1 MPFVNG
7 TWVDDAT
14 GVPDQGMP
22 PGMGDPTG
30 AIVPAAQQTPMA
42 PQQINP
48 RPMLGGPQPA
58 PAFTPSAV
66 DVTGNPLQAPPVPLP
81 AEDPRIRQQIQQ
93 GFQQLDRPSMT
104 PGHLASTILSAP
116 LTIPVGIIEELRGLM
131 GGDTIQGWAQQARSR
146 YNDPNFAESR
156 AFGVQGPAEEP
167 TFGDR
172 FLGVVTGSAQ
182 RGAMAGKVIR
192 QQIGAYNAERKAAL
206 RENKDVQQ
214 LQLGDINIQGGGIQN
229 ERNARKNEIER
240 KYAELQAQLG
250 IAGQQ
255 QGLMKGSQDMQAQN
269 LQMILTKLRIG
280 TAQEKADAQQQLTAI
295 LNSANP
301 ETRAAAR
308 GLTGG
313 VAALTQNQYMPP
325 SAVQTLQGI
334 QGAGITNQSGVF
346 RNLDAAA
353 TLRDPITG
361 RTPAEE
367 ATFQLTQQ
375 NEALKQ
381 QLAQQKA
388 DQAQKAAK
396 ESLINQAVDDIM
408 ARYTAHIPTEA
419 DVAKEGTLG
428 GLLAP
433 YLGKGKSLAT
443 QREENLKLRDDVIRA
458 LKAGNLT
465 QEQAGQISPGG
476 KTLQDFLGADYD
488 PAQGLVVR
496 PSTIDPLAPSGGTG
510 MDQVIGEPI
519 RPPPMATPSAT
530 RTGGMSE
537 DARRVNAEKLARF
550 TPQFQAKWQAQH
562 PDKPMRGP
570 LYESE
575 FKRNAEA
582 NGLVVESLQ

>member
-1 MPFVNG
+1 MPYDPLTG
-7 TWVDDAT
+7 QWRDDAT
-14 GVPDQGMP
+14 GVPDAGMP

-30 AIVPAAQQTPMA
+30 ASMPP
-42 PQQINP
+42 PP
-48 RPMLGGPQPA
+48 PPPSPMLQRPPVGPQA
-58 PAFTPSAV
+58 QLTP
-66 DVTGNPLQAPPVPLP
+66 QAPPDYMSLQPPPIPPP
-81 AEDPRIRQQIQQ
+81 ATDPRIGQQIQQ
-93 GFQQLDRPSMT
+93 GFQQLDRPSMS
-104 PGHLASTILSAP
+104 PGNLASTILKAP

-131 GGDTIQGWAQQARSR
+131 GGDTIEGWAQEARGR
-146 YNDPNFAESR
+146 YNNPNFTESR

-182 RGAMAGKVIR
+182 RGAMAGKIIR
-192 QQIGAYNAERKAAL
+192 EQIGAYNAQRKAAL

-214 LQLGDINIQGGGIQN
+214 LQQGQIGIEGGLIQN
-229 ERNARKNEIER
+229 ERTARKNEIER
-240 KYAELQAQLG
+240 KYAELQARLG

-255 QGLMKGSQDMQAQN
+255 QGLMKGNQDMQAQD

-295 LNSANP
+295 LNSGNP
-301 ETRAAAR
+301 EIRAAAR

-334 QGAGITNQSGVF
+334 QGAGITNQGGVL

-375 NEALKQ
+375 NKALQ
-381 QLAQQKA
+381 DQLDQEQIQREVQKTK
-388 DQAQKAAK
+388 DELLKA
-396 ESLINQAVDDIM
+396 AVDDVM
-408 ARYTAHIPTEA
+408 KSYATRIPALPQVE
-419 DVAKEGTLG
+419 KEGFFDRVLKKAQGETPL
-428 GLLAP
+428 
-433 YLGKGKSLAT
+433 ST
-443 QREENLKLRDDVIRA
+443 QREDLLKLRDSIIAELQR
-458 LKAGNLT
+458 GNLT
-465 QEQAGQISPGG
+465 AEEAKQIFPGG
-476 KTLQDFLGADYD
+476 KTLQDFLGSNYD

-496 PSTIDPLAPSGGTG
+496 PSTTDPLAPSGGTG

-519 RPPPMATPSAT
+519 RPTPMATPAT
-530 RTGGMSE
+530 RAGTMSE
-537 DARRVNAEKLARF
+537 DARRANADKLARF

-570 LYESE
+570 LYEAE
-575 FKRNAEA
+575 FKRNAAA